1 MTKHSLVAPAR
12 SIRSTRYSLTA
23 RGRAA
28 APPRRR
34 RAAPPP
40 RLMDGLPREQVRAPR
55 LMAAAYQ
62 PLLHRLEARG
72 WEAPRRRLG
81 KRKRDLLGAV
91 LRYGIV

>member
-1 MTKHSLVAPAR
+1 MAEAGLAGRPIALAIADPAIAGPCIELAGDAHR
-12 SIRSTRYSLTA
+12 HF
-23 RGRAA
+23 AA
-28 APPRRR
+28 A
-34 RAAPPP
+34 A